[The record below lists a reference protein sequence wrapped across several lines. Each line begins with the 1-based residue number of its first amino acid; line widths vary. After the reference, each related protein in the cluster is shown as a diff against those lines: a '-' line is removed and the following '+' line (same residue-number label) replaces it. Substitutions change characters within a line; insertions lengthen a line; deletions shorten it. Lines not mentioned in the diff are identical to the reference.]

1 MNKKLIKHNE
11 LRNTENDLNNMISYK
26 DIKNIQVNTKQ
37 LILLQICNNVYLFYK

>member
-37 LILLQICNNVYLFYK
+37 LICNNVYFFINE